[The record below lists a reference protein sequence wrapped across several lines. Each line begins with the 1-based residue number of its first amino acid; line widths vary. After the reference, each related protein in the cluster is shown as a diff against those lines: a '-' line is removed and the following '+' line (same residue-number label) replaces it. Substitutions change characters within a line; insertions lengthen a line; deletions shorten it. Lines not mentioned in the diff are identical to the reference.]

1 MNVMRRSAGFTLIEM
16 IVSVALFAAGSIYVY
31 ATFAGVTQSTASATM
46 SIDLGSQN
54 KRVISRLFAE
64 MQASSLTPQ
73 DTDGL
78 DSTEPEAVLAI
89 TPDLASPVSSTKA
102 LLVNRPVVGS
112 GDLTEGNDYV
122 LGASRTEARERAITR
137 SKQIT
142 FRKVIGYQFKQT
154 SGTIVPE
161 WSAWIT
167 FRVNRRH
174 QLIRTVPGR
183 APRVMATHVD
193 ALDAEARPDGTVL
206 VTVITARRDPN
217 GAGWK
222 RYANS
227 VTIRPK
233 N

>member
-1 MNVMRRSAGFTLIEM
+1 MRRNAGFTLVEM
-16 IVSVALFAAGSIYVY
+16 IVSTALFAAGAVYVY
-31 ATFAGVTQSTASATM
+31 ATFSGVTQSTASATM

-78 DSTEPEAVLAI
+78 DSTEPEAVLII
-89 TPDLASPVSSTKA
+89 TPDLSSPVSSTKA
-102 LLVNRPVVGS
+102 LLITRPLVGT
-112 GDLTEGNDYV
+112 GDLTDGSDYTLGEG
-122 LGASRTEARERAITR
+122 RMQARERVLAR
-137 SKQIT
+137 SKQIS
-142 FRKVIGYQFKQT
+142 FRKVIGYQFKQS

-167 FRVNRRH
+167 FRVNARH

-183 APRVMATHVD
+183 RPRVMATRVD
-193 ALDAEARPDGTVL
+193 ALDADARPDGTVL
-206 VTVITARRDPN
+206 VTVITAKRDPN
-217 GAGWK
+217 GAGWR
-222 RYANS
+222 RYANG